1 MTDDITNAVQA
12 AAAEKIRRRL
22 RNKALH
28 YLERYSSTEAKL
40 TDILQRFAM
49 RKITGYSTSEVA
61 PHIHHV
67 VSQCVTLGYIDDRAF
82 AESKW
87 QAGLRNGRSPQMLA
101 QKLKLAGVNDD
112 IIHALR
118 TQDAESADTEL
129 HAAIIS
135 ARKRRIGPFAKT
147 PPADYAEFQ
156 KQLARLVRAGFS
168 LSVAR
173 TVMNFETAE
182 AAEDVLH
189 GKSAAYP

>member
-40 TDILQRFAM
+40 TEILKRFAA
-49 RKITGYSTSEVA
+49 RKITGYSDEEVA
-61 PHIHHV
+61 PHIHHIV
-67 VSQCVTLGYIDDRAF
+67 RHYADLGYIDDRAF

-101 QKLKLAGVNDD
+101 QKLKHAGVNDD
-112 IIHALR
+112 IIQALR
-118 TQDAESADTEL
+118 TQGAETADTEL

-156 KQLARLVRAGFS
+156 KQMARLVRAGFS

-173 TVMNFETAE
+173 TVMNFETGE
-182 AAEDVLH
+182 AAEEVLH
-189 GKSAAYP
+189 GKSSVYP